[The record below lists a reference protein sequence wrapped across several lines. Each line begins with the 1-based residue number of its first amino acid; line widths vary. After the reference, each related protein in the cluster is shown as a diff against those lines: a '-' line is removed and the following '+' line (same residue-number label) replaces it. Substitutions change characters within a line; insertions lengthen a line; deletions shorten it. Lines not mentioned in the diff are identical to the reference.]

1 MAEIMLVKTGNSL
14 RPAYDQDGEA
24 LRKLKAGV
32 IYRAEVSAPRD
43 QKKHR
48 KFFALLNLAFSYWEP
63 ETMVSDVERQTVDK
77 LADYLKRAGIDYEA
91 VNSLTSDFMR
101 QLELK
106 RSTIS
111 LGRNFDMFRE
121 HVIVAS
127 GFFELVATPAGPK
140 KIAKSM
146 SFANMDETQFDGLY
160 RAVLDVCWQ
169 ICLSRCFDD
178 QSMLIEHLARFE

>member
-1 MAEIMLVKTGNSL
+1 MAEIMLIKVGHSL
-14 RPAYDQDGEA
+14 RPAYDEDNEA
-24 LRKLKAGV
+24 IRKLKAGV

-77 LADYLKRAGIDYEA
+77 LADYLKRAGIDSEA
-91 VNSLTSDFMR
+91 VNRLTSDFMR

-111 LGRNFDMFRE
+111 LGCNFDMFRPY
-121 HVIVAS
+121 
-127 GFFELVATPAGPK
+127 L
-140 KIAKSM
+140 
-146 SFANMDETQFDGLY
+146 
-160 RAVLDVCWQ
+160 
-169 ICLSRCFDD
+169 
-178 QSMLIEHLARFE
+178 QSS